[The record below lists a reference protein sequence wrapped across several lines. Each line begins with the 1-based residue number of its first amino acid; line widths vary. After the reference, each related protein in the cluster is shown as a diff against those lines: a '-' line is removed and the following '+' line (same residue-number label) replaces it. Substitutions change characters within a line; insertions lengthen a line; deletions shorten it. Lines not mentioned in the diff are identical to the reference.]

1 MLIVYLFI
9 YLWNT
14 YRKKFWMTKP
24 LSPVTTLPLQLSVP
38 KAGLE
43 CACAADHT
51 SAKVEVILHNFEGLL

>member
-1 MLIVYLFI
+1 
-9 YLWNT
+9 
-14 YRKKFWMTKP
+14 MTKP